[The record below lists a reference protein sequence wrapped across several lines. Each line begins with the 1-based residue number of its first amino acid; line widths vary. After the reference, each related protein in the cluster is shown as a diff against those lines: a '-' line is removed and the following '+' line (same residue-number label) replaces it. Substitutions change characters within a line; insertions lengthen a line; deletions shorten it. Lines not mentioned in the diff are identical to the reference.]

1 VVNQTH
7 VASVRAVAL
16 AQHAERDMQQHADTG
31 MELAQQT
38 CRLEKVIL

>member
-7 VASVRAVAL
+7 VASVRAVAP
-16 AQHAERDMQQHADTG
+16 AQHAERDMQQHSERG
-31 MELAQQT
+31 MEVAKQT